1 MIFGILNPTKI
12 WHICPPHISHVA
24 TLPWEIEKVIFN
36 SIIHRDAPTNTAIVL
51 SFVDVSGFV
60 SKLQDRKF
68 ERLSNF
74 ASSAAENINR
84 YNHDSF

>member
-1 MIFGILNPTKI
+1 MIFGILNPAKI

-74 ASSAAENINR
+74 ASSAGYEKNR
-84 YNHDSF
+84 